1 MIDVAILY
9 INSRSLNAQYAKT
22 LARTALRAHEFGIKS
37 DSIDDKIVNKFILT
51 LSSDL
56 SLVTKSNIRR
66 ELLTLWRYA
75 YEMEICKNPPRH
87 VARVHTQ
94 QQVVEAWSLT
104 EISDILSIAKK
115 DTTEIG
121 GTTRMRICDYLP
133 AWIRIG
139 YETGMRHGDILSLNA
154 TELRN
159 GCVCKSANK
168 TGKSLVRKIES
179 ETQVLAQNLLSRSP
193 DGTVFLWF
201 LTRRRSFTAMKDF
214 LDRHHIRGTGKYLRR
229 ACATAIANDSPS
241 RASAYLQHSKESL
254 LKHYVDESLLD
265 VPDGPPP
272 IK

>member
-9 INSRSLNAQYAKT
+9 INSRSLNEQYAKT
-22 LARTALRAHEFGIKS
+22 LARTALRAQEFGIKS
-37 DSIDDKIVNKFILT
+37 DCIDDKIVNKFILT

-75 YEMEICKNPPRH
+75 YEMDICKNPPRH

-94 QQVVEAWSLT
+94 QQVVEAWSVT

-179 ETQVLAQNLLSRSP
+179 ETQVLAQNLLARSP

-201 LTRRRSFTAMKDF
+201 LTRRRSFTSMKDF
-214 LDRHHIRGTGKYLRR
+214 LNRHHIRGTGKYLRR
-229 ACATAIANDSPS
+229 ACATAIANDSPA